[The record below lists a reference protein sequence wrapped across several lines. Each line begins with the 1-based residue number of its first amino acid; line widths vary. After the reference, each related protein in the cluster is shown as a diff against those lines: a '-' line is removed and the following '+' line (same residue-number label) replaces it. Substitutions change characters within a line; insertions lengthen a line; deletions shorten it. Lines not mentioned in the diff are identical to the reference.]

1 MLASDLLAVKFEWFE
16 NVASEATKDEILSV
30 KQDMENILAP
40 ILAKLSE
47 PG

>member
-1 MLASDLLAVKFEWFE
+1 VFSDLLTVKSEWLE
-16 NVASEATKDEILSV
+16 SVASEATKDDILSV